1 MKAFL
6 AAIVAAAGIAI
17 GAMYVLDGV
26 FQRQADQAFNTG
38 SSVRLPDHGN
48 IHNLVGKSWSSATD
62 HVADEQ
68 HFTGEKTTGHSSGQ

>member
-1 MKAFL
+1 MKAFF
-6 AAIVAAAGIAI
+6 AAIVAAAVIAT
-17 GAMYVLDGV
+17 GAMYVLDSA
-26 FQRQADQAFNTG
+26 FQRQADQAFTTG

-68 HFTGEKTTGHSSGQ
+68 HFTGEKTTAHRAGE